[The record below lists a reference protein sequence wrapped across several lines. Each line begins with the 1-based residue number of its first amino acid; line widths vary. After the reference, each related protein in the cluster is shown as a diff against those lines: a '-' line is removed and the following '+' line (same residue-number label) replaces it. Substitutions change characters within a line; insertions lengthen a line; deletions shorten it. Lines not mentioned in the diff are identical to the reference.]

1 MSRIYFS
8 LLLTAFGLAN
18 GQVGINTATP
28 DPSAILDLSQSS
40 KAGGLK
46 FPTVALQ
53 STTDIIT
60 IPNPASGLM
69 IFNTATAGTGLGAVT
84 AGSIYKFNGTIWKK
98 LSTKDETLNGNVPKV
113 VAFGKKVSTTTTC
126 NGINEGFFALE
137 QISNPAILSS
147 SGAFTAPQ
155 SGYYSFSVYSK
166 QYMPANP
173 NQAYNTAPFIFSVGL
188 DAFTYKFRGSGYG
201 DQGAATSGIVYLVQ
215 GQVTPPWQW
224 TFGTGN
230 ICGSAGRIKEQSVIW
245 EFIGGTL

>member
-8 LLLTAFGLAN
+8 LSMVAFGLIN

-40 KAGGLK
+40 KPGGLK
-46 FPTVALQ
+46 LPAVALQ
-53 STTDIIT
+53 STTDVTT
-60 IPNPASGLM
+60 ISNPATGLM
-69 IFNTATAGTGLGAVT
+69 VFNIANSGTGLGVVT
-84 AGSIYKFNGTIWKK
+84 AGSIYKFNGTVWKK
-98 LSTKDETLNGNVPKV
+98 LSTKDETLSGNIPKV
-113 VAFGKKVSTTTTC
+113 VAFGKKTTETGC
-126 NGINEGFFALE
+126 NGINTGNFALN
-137 QISNPAILSS
+137 QISNPAILTT

-173 NQAYNTAPFIFSVGL
+173 DQAYNTAPFIFSVGL
-188 DAFTYKFRGSGYG
+188 EAFTYKYRGSGFS

-230 ICGSAGRIKEQSVIW
+230 LCGSTGKIREQSVIW
-245 EFIGGTL
+245 EFLGGTL